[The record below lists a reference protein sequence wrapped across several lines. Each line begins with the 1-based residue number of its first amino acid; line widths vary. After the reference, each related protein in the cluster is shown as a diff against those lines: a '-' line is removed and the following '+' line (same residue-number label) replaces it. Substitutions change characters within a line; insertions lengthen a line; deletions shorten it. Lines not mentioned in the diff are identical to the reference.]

1 MLDSFLSLL
10 ITLIRITPNTIPVD
24 FMMDFSRKAVSHNE
38 SFVRASA
45 IEVYFATLQLKYKLP
60 CIEMEAL
67 VEKVFRL
74 ETEAVVRRKCATLVQ
89 KFDPEGKST
98 NIRSVMLHG
107 LKDFDWEVKEEV
119 SIF

>member
-1 MLDSFLSLL
+1 MDSFLLVL
-10 ITLIRITPNTIPVD
+10 ITLIRRVPDKIPID
-24 FMMDFSRKAVSHNE
+24 FLLNFSKQTLAHNE

-45 IEVYFATLQLKYKLP
+45 LEVYFETLRLKEDLP
-60 CIEMEAL
+60 SYEMETY

-89 KFDPEGKST
+89 KFDNQGKSS

-107 LKDFDWEVKEEV
+107 LNDFDWEVKEEV
-119 SIF
+119 